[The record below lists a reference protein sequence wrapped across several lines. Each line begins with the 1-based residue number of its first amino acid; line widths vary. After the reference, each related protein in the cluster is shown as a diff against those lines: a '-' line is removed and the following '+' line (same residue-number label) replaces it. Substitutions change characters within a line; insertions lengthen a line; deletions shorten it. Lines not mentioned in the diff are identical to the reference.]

1 MKKVK
6 IKPANDN
13 KLYDPSR
20 GDFIPE
26 RGRDV
31 VYSQYWMRRIRD
43 GGAEIIESETKESN
57 A

>member
-6 IKPANDN
+6 IKPANGN

-26 RGRDV
+26 HGREV
-31 VYSQYWMRRIRD
+31 VYSQYWMRRVRD
-43 GGAEIIESETKESN
+43 GGAKIIESETKESN
-57 A
+57 E